1 MNRRLLIF
9 FFLPLLYNSVLAAD
23 FFTAFYSF
31 PFGTSEIEL
40 FPSERND
47 TLEQWQAGMV
57 VSEAAVKRY
66 GEARCFQILPVSDA
80 VFARMRGKSY
90 KQNCTIARSSLRYLH
105 LLHRNAEGRPQ
116 LGEMVCDAAIAADLV
131 AIFRELYQKG
141 YRIERMVLVDEYGA
155 DDERSMTANNTTCF
169 NYRTITGSKRLS
181 YHSRGR
187 AVDINPLYNP
197 MVRTHSDGTRSVSPK
212 RGKRYADRS
221 LDFRYKISRTDLCY
235 RLFTARGFRWGGA
248 WKQSKDY
255 QHFEK

>member
-1 MNRRLLIF
+1 
-9 FFLPLLYNSVLAAD
+9 
-23 FFTAFYSF
+23 
-31 PFGTSEIEL
+31 
-40 FPSERND
+40 
-47 TLEQWQAGMV
+47 MV
-57 VSEAAVKRY
+57 VSEKAVKQY
-66 GEARCFQILPVSDA
+66 GEANCFKILPISDA
-80 VFARMRGKSY
+80 VFARMKGKSY
-90 KQNCTIARSSLRYLH
+90 KQNCTIARFNLRYLR

-169 NYRTITGSKRLS
+169 NFRTIAGSKRLS

-197 MVRTHSDGTRSVSPK
+197 MVRTRSDGTRSVSPK
-212 RGKRYADRS
+212 RGRRYVDRT

-235 RLFTARGFRWGGA
+235 RLFTARGFRWGGG
-248 WKQSKDY
+248 WKHSKDY